1 MAEGANTPPT
11 AGDGQAPKHDNIID
25 LDIDRERAQT
35 LGISISNIFSSL
47 QTAMG
52 VWWAAAITTRQT
64 YLEARVA
71 LHDAQIEAMRAS
83 ATTSAVAL
91 GRIEESVIGLRA
103 DMNRLFEALQ
113 ERP

>member
-1 MAEGANTPPT
+1 MTTEPW
-11 AGDGQAPKHDNIID
+11 H
-25 LDIDRERAQT
+25 LDKRIPIALIVT
-35 LGISISNIFSSL
+35 IAL
-47 QTAMG
+47 QTAMA
-52 VWWAAAITTRQT
+52 VWWAAAITTRQG
-64 YLEARVA
+64 YLEGRLA

-113 ERP
+113 EQN

>member
-1 MAEGANTPPT
+1 MTTEPW
-11 AGDGQAPKHDNIID
+11 H
-25 LDIDRERAQT
+25 LDKRIPIALIVT
-35 LGISISNIFSSL
+35 IAL

-52 VWWAAAITTRQT
+52 VWWAAAITTRQG
-64 YLEARVA
+64 YLERRLS

-91 GRIEESVIGLRA
+91 GRIEETVIGLRA

-113 ERP
+113 EQN

>member
-1 MAEGANTPPT
+1 LTTEPW
-11 AGDGQAPKHDNIID
+11 H
-25 LDIDRERAQT
+25 LDKRIPIALIVT
-35 LGISISNIFSSL
+35 IAL